1 MEKRAL
7 FPYCWICVW
16 RAMVVV
22 VVFVLQIF
30 NTSLVMMV
38 ILWISIDLREEVN
51 HTRSSRVLEEE
62 YEKRIS

>member
-7 FPYCWICVW
+7 FPYCWICGW
-16 RAMVVV
+16 LAVVV
-22 VVFVLQIF
+22 LVFVLQIF

-51 HTRSSRVLEEE
+51 HTRSSRVLEGE